1 MIMVSWLLKGTHF
14 DNILGGNMEY
24 RKKCNVCGKIWC
36 YTDEDIK
43 QNTKNAGLAALSSIG
58 AVANVF
64 VGTRYD
70 AYEQTKMSD
79 RAISKIRD
87 FSKCPDCG
95 STEIRDISVEEF
107 GKMQKSIG
115 LTKTISINSNAS
127 VDSIIKR
134 IELFM
139 EDGAWEDAAVYC
151 EHALDIDADNG
162 YLWLLKLLISCKW
175 KIVDGKLVLNESY
188 PYPMLKMEGNEH
200 YERVRK
206 FAEKDA
212 DLKKKVDRIKNE
224 INEDWYSD
232 AVEEYNLADS
242 DPDMHF
248 YETYEDVEKKLF
260 YIKDYKD
267 SARYIKLCRDKKN
280 EIKEHDIY
288 LGALQKLG
296 SDSIDDIKEAKE
308 IFQKNSQWNDAGSKI
323 NECNEKLKI
332 LDLEGKRKNAQKK
345 IIIVSFV
352 ILIVVVSAIWMIN
365 QIQKKIKVEK
375 TYEQLIGEVF
385 CGTYERMKSYEVTG
399 DWREEKT
406 IEIEFVGEDEYNL
419 LYRRRTFNDG
429 EESSN
434 EESFT
439 VNRKYQLK
447 TINDKVYIEF
457 DCSRDSYLASTQPF
471 IIYFDKNNEIT
482 EISTS
487 DFSQGIGMKIV
498 ISDKDG
504 IEIPSSQGTTADN

>member
-1 MIMVSWLLKGTHF
+1 
-14 DNILGGNMEY
+14 MEY

-139 EDGAWEDAAVYC
+139 EDGAWEDAAIYC
-151 EHALDIDADNG
+151 EQALDLEPDNG
-162 YLWLLKLLISCKW
+162 YLWLLKLLIGYKW
-175 KIVDGKLVLNESY
+175 EIVDET
-188 PYPMLKMEGNEH
+188 LKMNQPFAGVKIEESEY
-200 YERVRK
+200 YERIKK

-212 DLKKKVDRIKNE
+212 DLKKKVDKIKND
-224 INEDWYSD
+224 INEYWYRA
-232 AVEEYNLADS
+232 AVEDYDLVSS
-242 DPDMHF
+242 DPDWHF
-248 YETYEDVEKKLF
+248 YEAYEDVEQKFL

-267 SARYIKLCRDKKN
+267 SARYMKLCQDKMN
-280 EIKEHDIY
+280 EIKEHNIY
-288 LGALQKLG
+288 LGALKKLE
-296 SDSIDDIKEAKE
+296 SDCIDEIKEAKA
-308 IFQKNSQWNDAGSKI
+308 IFQKNSHWDDADSKV
-323 NECNEKLKI
+323 NECDEKLNV
-332 LDLEGKRKNAQKK
+332 LDIENKKRGTQKK

-399 DWREEKT
+399 DWREEKI
-406 IEIEFVGEDEYNL
+406 IEIEFISEDEYNL
-419 LYRRRTFNDG
+419 LYRRRTFNDD

-487 DFSQGIGMKIV
+487 DFSQGIGMKMV

>member
-1 MIMVSWLLKGTHF
+1 MVNWLSKGTHF

-365 QIQKKIKVEK
+365 HRRQMEIKLENAS
-375 TYEQLIGEVF
+375 EQLVGGII
-385 CGTYERMKSYEVTG
+385 CGTYRYGNKNSLSY
-399 DWREEKT
+399 WSEEY
-406 IEIEFVGEDEYNL
+406 IEIEFLNMSECNI
-419 LYRRRTFNDG
+419 YRRV
-429 EESSN
+429 SSGGYK
-434 EESFT
+434 EDSEHEFFYK
-439 VNRKYQLK
+439 NRKYHLRIVGNEIHLDID
-447 TINDKVYIEF
+447 TEEF
-457 DCSRDSYLASTQPF
+457 SPVQPYVV
-471 IIYFDKNNEIT
+471 YFDKNNDIT

-487 DFSQGIGMKIV
+487 NFNSHVGMKMI
-498 ISDKDG
+498 ISSKDS
-504 IEIPSSQGTTADN
+504 ITIPSSQGSTAAD

>member
-1 MIMVSWLLKGTHF
+1 
-14 DNILGGNMEY
+14 MEY

-134 IELFM
+134 IELSM

>member
-1 MIMVSWLLKGTHF
+1 
-14 DNILGGNMEY
+14 MEY

-498 ISDKDG
+498 ISAKDG

>member
-1 MIMVSWLLKGTHF
+1 MVSWLLKGTHF

>member
-1 MIMVSWLLKGTHF
+1 
-14 DNILGGNMEY
+14 MEY

>member
-1 MIMVSWLLKGTHF
+1 
-14 DNILGGNMEY
+14 MEY

-242 DPDMHF
+242 DPDIHF